1 MNLKWT
7 KECYLCE
14 CPLEPCVHTK
24 TTEERILV
32 REYRKMRPIF
42 TYNNIEYLKF
52 FDTNIKRVCYAC
64 YITSYKNIKPVSL
77 RHRECGRIK
86 NIYSRPKSKTKN
98 ELLYWF
104 EGLKIYLNKRLYIT

>member
-42 TYNNIEYLKF
+42 TINNDMYLKF
-52 FDTNIKRVCYAC
+52 FGTEVKRVCYAC
-64 YITSYKNIKPVSL
+64 YINSYKVGITML
-77 RHRECGRIK
+77 RDRECGRIK
-86 NIYSRPKSKTKN
+86 NIYSKPKSKTKD
-98 ELLYWF
+98 ELVYWF
-104 EGLKIYLNKRLYIT
+104 EGLKRYLNKRIYIT

>member
-32 REYRKMRPIF
+32 REYIKMRPIF
-42 TYNNIEYLKF
+42 TINNDMYLKF
-52 FDTNIKRVCYAC
+52 FGTEVKRVCYAC
-64 YITSYKNIKPVSL
+64 YINSYKVGITML
-77 RHRECGRIK
+77 RDRECGRIK
-86 NIYSRPKSKTKN
+86 NIYSRPKSKTKD
-98 ELLYWF
+98 ELVYWF
-104 EGLKIYLNKRLYIT
+104 EGLKRYLNKRIYIT